1 MANCTPMKLP
11 KHTTL
16 LTREKLHSV
25 EWSPLDVMV
34 FDLESKII
42 NAHVNGLSI
51 FSVEFEKIRGY
62 NESCKDKLRVMVE
75 AMGYIVTIEDNK
87 MWIAL

>member
-1 MANCTPMKLP
+1 MAHCTPMKLP

-51 FSVEFEKIRGY
+51 FLLNSKRFAGIMKPVKT
-62 NESCKDKLRVMVE
+62 NCASWLKLW
-75 AMGYIVTIEDNK
+75 ATS
-87 MWIAL
+87 

>member
-1 MANCTPMKLP
+1 MKLP

-25 EWSPLDVMV
+25 EWSPLDVMI
-34 FDLESKII
+34 FDIESRII
-42 NAHVNGLSI
+42 NARMNGLGI

-62 NESCKDKLRVMVE
+62 NAECKNKLRVMVE
-75 AMGYIVTIEDNK
+75 AMGYIVDIEDNK
-87 MWIAL
+87 MWIGL